1 MTLFEILLC
10 VFTYILMGIWVKE
23 MWELCT
29 DPYEWRDSIWI
40 GAFWPVT
47 VPIILLLLLITIV
60 IVLIEMLV
68 ELFRWIFKKK
78 STDMKSADDCDSD
91 DDS

>member
-10 VFTYILMGIWVKE
+10 VFTYILMGILVKE

-29 DPYEWRDSIWI
+29 VPYDWKYAVWI

-47 VPIILLLLLITIV
+47 VPLICLLLFITVV
-60 IVLIEMLV
+60 IVLIELLV
-68 ELFRWIFKKK
+68 ELFRWFFKKK
-78 STDMKSADDCDSD
+78 STDDCDSE

>member
-10 VFTYILMGIWVKE
+10 VLIYILMGILVKE

-29 DPYEWRDSIWI
+29 VPYEWRHSVWI

-47 VPIILLLLLITIV
+47 VPLIILWFVITMVIV
-60 IVLIEMLV
+60 ITELV
-68 ELFRWIFKKK
+68 VEAVREVFPK
-78 STDMKSADDCDSD
+78 STEEESEID
-91 DDS
+91 